1 MMQMPAPATIARSL
15 VLAAALA
22 FAPVVPSEAAEQ
34 PKTIGTLATTAT
46 VTAEVQSIDLPTRT
60 VVLKQ
65 EDGQSVTLKVDQRAR
80 NLPQVRVGDLVS
92 VDYLERLA
100 VRLHKPGAAAQPG
113 AAVVQNVA
121 RTPLG
126 EKPGGVVATQVTV
139 VAPVVAID
147 KAKSLVTLRGVEGNL
162 VEHKVRDA
170 RLLDGVEVG
179 DNVELTYTEAVAIA
193 VRPATS
199 SELNRK
205 ELGRIQRTQ

>member
-1 MMQMPAPATIARSL
+1 MMPMRTPVAIARSI
-15 VLAAALA
+15 VFVALA
-22 FAPVVPSEAAEQ
+22 FAPAVPSEAAEQ
-34 PKTIGTLATTAT
+34 TKTIGTLART
-46 VTAEVQSIDLPTRT
+46 VTITAEVQSIDLPTRT

-65 EDGQSVTLKVDQRAR
+65 QDGAPVTIKVDQRAR

-92 VDYLERLA
+92 VDYFERLG
-100 VRLHKPGAAAQPG
+100 VRLHKAGATAGSG
-113 AAVVQNVA
+113 ATVVQNVA

-126 EKPGGVVATQVTV
+126 EKPGGGVATQVTV
-139 VAPVVAID
+139 VAPVVAVD
-147 KAKSLVTLRGVEGNL
+147 APKSLVTLRGVEGNL

-193 VRPATS
+193 VRAVTPS
-199 SELNRK
+199 DLNRL

>member
-1 MMQMPAPATIARSL
+1 MQMRAPAAIARSL
-15 VLAAALA
+15 LIAALA
-22 FAPVVPSEAAEQ
+22 FAPTLPSGAAEQ
-34 PKTIGTLATTAT
+34 SKTIGTLATTAT
-46 VTAEVQSIDLPTRT
+46 VTAEVASIDLATRT

-65 EDGQSVTLKVDQRAR
+65 EGGQPVTLKVDQRAR
-80 NLPQVRVGDLVS
+80 NLPQVRVGDTVS

-100 VRLHKPGAAAQPG
+100 VRLHKPGTAAQPG

-147 KAKSLVTLRGVEGNL
+147 VPKSMVTLRGVEGNL

-193 VRPATS
+193 VRTATS
-199 SELNRK
+199 SDLNRK
-205 ELGRIQRTQ
+205 ELGRIQRMQ

>member
-1 MMQMPAPATIARSL
+1 MQMRAPAAIARSL
-15 VLAAALA
+15 LLAALA
-22 FAPVVPSEAAEQ
+22 FAPAVPSEAAAQ
-34 PKTIGTLATTAT
+34 SKAIGTLATTAT

-65 EDGQSVTLKVDQRAR
+65 EGGQSVTLKVDQRAR
-80 NLPQVRVGDLVS
+80 NLPQLRVGDTVS

-100 VRLHKPGAAAQPG
+100 VRLHKAGAAAQPG
-113 AAVVQNVA
+113 AAVVQNVG

-147 KAKSLVTLRGVEGNL
+147 PPKSLVTLRGVEGNL
-162 VEHKVRDA
+162 VEHKVRDP
-170 RLLDGVEVG
+170 RLLEGVEVG

-193 VRPATS
+193 VRAATS
-199 SELNRK
+199 SDLNRK